1 MSDEVGKV
9 SLGLELVTG
18 NDLTKQITA
27 AAGTIG
33 QQLTKSLQSTF
44 GGFSLK
50 GFASNISQTL
60 KATTETAM
68 KGIVDGMEQSVAAVE
83 GRLLKMVGTA
93 DKVMKDSIQSS
104 KTAAESAID
113 SMEAKL
119 SKLGMPVLPAESAP
133 IVAQPAAAA
142 TPTVASP
149 KASTKVKAPE
159 LDTGAAKA
167 EIESLNA
174 VLDNTNA
181 KIEIQE
187 RKLAD
192 LRDAYENTFNDARKN
207 KIQEKIVNAEG
218 ALLRLTSASDK
229 TAQKIWKIED
239 SLKEAEKAAAAAAK
253 PITDLGNH
261 MQHTGQAAQA
271 TAQAIQAAAKPA
283 KQLGMNM
290 NQANKPVKAAK
301 GNLDQAAQA
310 AAGAG
315 SSFNNAGRNANKMG
329 NSFTQAMG
337 RILKQ
342 VFVFAVLYKAI
353 RGFNDYMMGALK
365 TNAQFAASL
374 NAIQTNLRVAFQP
387 IYEAILP
394 AINAL
399 MSFLAKATAYIA
411 AFISALFGKTYQQ
424 SYQAAKG
431 IETAKKAMEGYG
443 KKAKKAGKEAKG
455 ALAGFDELNTL
466 DFSKNDAGVDDGG
479 GGGGGS
485 KGFEMQMPDMDIT
498 GIQAKMDE
506 LAAQVKAAFDSA
518 WKGVKSGWD
527 WLVSTFGPS
536 FQAAW
541 GEISPVL
548 DRWKAQFQKMFT
560 DVISLGEPLKNWILT
575 GLVPFWQQGIELAGH
590 VLAGLLDTILN
601 IVTSIWDAAFPIL
614 EKFVKEGLPRITEFL
629 TGAQD
634 VFRKLFD
641 LVKKIFD
648 DIWKGV
654 VDPVM
659 KLISKII
666 QDTLDIIFKWW
677 DNWGKKIMDGLKKTV
692 DKLKE
697 LWTSLWEK
705 FLKPITQS
713 ALKFLTDLWDKHLKG
728 LVEEVLDF
736 VGKLAKA
743 ALDIFNEFVLPIVNW
758 LVKKLGPIFAEI
770 FDGILDVID
779 DALGGIIDAAKGIVK
794 ALGGIVE
801 FIAGVFTG
809 DWKRAWEGIKT
820 FTSGIGDAIVAIFKG
835 AVNAV
840 IDALNWMIKQVNKI
854 SIDIPDWVPGAGG
867 KTMGFSVPTIP
878 KLAKG
883 GLAYGP
889 TLAMV
894 GDNKGAA
901 ADPEVI
907 SPLSTLQ
914 DMLGSSNQAVV
925 DVLTMILA
933 ALHDNNKGQEA
944 VLKIGET
951 EFGRIAA
958 RAIGSAERQAGR
970 PLLAR

>member
-9 SLGLELVTG
+9 SLGLELVGGT
-18 NDLTKQITA
+18 DLSKQITM

-60 KATTETAM
+60 KTTTETAM
-68 KGIVDGMEQSVAAVE
+68 KGIVSGMEDSVSAVE

-93 DKVMKDSIQSS
+93 DQAMKDSIKSS
-104 KTAAESAID
+104 TAAAESAID
-113 SMEAKL
+113 GIQG
-119 SKLGMPVLPAESAP
+119 KLGNMKLPLFTPTDPVPQQAAT
-133 IVAQPAAAA
+133 AAA
-142 TPTVASP
+142 TPAVKAP
-149 KASTKVKAPE
+149 KAAAKVKAPE
-159 LDTGAAKA
+159 VDVEAAKA
-167 EIESLNA
+167 EIEKLNA

-192 LRDAYENTFNDARKN
+192 LREAYENTFNDARKN

-218 ALLRLTSASDK
+218 ALLRLTASSDK
-229 TAQKIWKIED
+229 TAQQIWKIED

-253 PITDLGNH
+253 PMTDLGTT
-261 MQHTGQAAQA
+261 MEHTGQAAQT
-271 TAQAIQAAAKPA
+271 TAQSVQAAVTPT
-283 KQLGMNM
+283 KQLGKNM
-290 NQANKPVKAAK
+290 IQANKPIQAAK
-301 GNLDQAAQA
+301 GNLDRASKA

-315 SSFNNAGRNANKMG
+315 TSFNSAGRGANNMG
-329 NSFTQAMG
+329 NAFTRSMG

-342 VFVFAVLYKAI
+342 VFVFAVLYKAV
-353 RGFNDYMMGALK
+353 RSFNDYLFGALK
-365 TNAQFAASL
+365 TNDQFAASL
-374 NAIQTNLRVAFQP
+374 NAIRTNLRVAFQP

-399 MSFLAKATAYIA
+399 MSWLAKATAYIA

-424 SYQAAKG
+424 SYKAAKG
-431 IETAKKAMEGYG
+431 IETARKAMEGYG

-455 ALAGFDELNTL
+455 ALASFDELNTL
-466 DFSKNDAGVDDGG
+466 DFSKNDAGVDDGSG
-479 GGGGGS
+479 GGGGD
-485 KGFEMQMPDMDIT
+485 GFKMQMPDMDIA

-506 LAAQVKAAFDSA
+506 LAAKVKSAFTTA
-518 WKGVKSGWD
+518 WEGVKSGWD
-527 WLVSTFGPS
+527 GLVATFGPS
-536 FQAAW
+536 FQKAW

-560 DVISLGEPLKNWILT
+560 DIISLGEPLKNWIIT
-575 GLVPFWQQGIELAGH
+575 GLVPLWQQGIELAGH
-590 VLAGLLDTILN
+590 VLAGLLDSVLN
-601 IVTSIWDAAFPIL
+601 VVTSIWEAAFPIL

-629 TGAQD
+629 TGAQEI
-634 VFRKLFD
+634 FKKLFD

-648 DIWKGV
+648 DIWKDV
-654 VDPVM
+654 IDPVM

-666 QDTLDIIFKWW
+666 QDALDLIYQWW
-677 DNWGKKIMDGLKKTV
+677 DKWGKKLINGLKEAL

-697 LWTSLWEK
+697 LWNNLWEN
-705 FLKPITQS
+705 FLKPITQR
-713 ALKFLTDLWDKHLKG
+713 ALKFLTDLWDNHLKD
-728 LVEEVLDF
+728 LIREVLDF
-736 VGKLAKA
+736 VGKLAQA
-743 ALDIFNEFVLPIVNW
+743 ALDIFNEFIMPIVNW
-758 LVKKLGPIFAEI
+758 LVKKLGPIFTEI
-770 FDGILDVID
+770 FDGIMDVLETAIG
-779 DALGGIIDAAKGIVK
+779 AVIDAAKGIIK

-820 FTSGIGDAIVAIFKG
+820 FMRGIGDAIVAIFKG

-840 IDALNWMIKQVNKI
+840 IDALNWMIRQVSKVK
-854 SIDIPDWVPGAGG
+854 IDIPDWVPGLGG
-867 KTMGFSVPTIP
+867 KSMGFSIPEIP

-914 DMLGSSNQAVV
+914 EMLGSSNQAVV
-925 DVLTMILA
+925 EVLTMILA
-933 ALHDNNKGQEA
+933 ALQDNNKGQEA

-970 PLLAR
+970 PLFVR